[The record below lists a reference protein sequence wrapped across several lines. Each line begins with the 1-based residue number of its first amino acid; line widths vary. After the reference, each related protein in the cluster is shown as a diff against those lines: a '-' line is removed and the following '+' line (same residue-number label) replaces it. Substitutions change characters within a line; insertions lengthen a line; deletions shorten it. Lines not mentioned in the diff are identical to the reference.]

1 MRIAELCI
9 EQQFCEILKAARSE
23 GEELEQEWA
32 RVEAERDNMSDSG
45 TIISIINIQFI
56 FVFGDQ
62 TCRESRIFVSRLERD
77 VVHLG

>member
-1 MRIAELCI
+1 V
-9 EQQFCEILKAARSE
+9 KAARSE

-56 FVFGDQ
+56 LWAHAQMRGEGGS
-62 TCRESRIFVSRLERD
+62 CGVSADEYSCTQEPK
-77 VVHLG
+77 